1 MIGRSFFF
9 HDYVLLLLFFI
20 PVVVYYKREITKDNC
35 KTDDTGW
42 WINMKIQRYAGPFSG
57 VETEALGLFLFKD
70 QLSPLDKL
78 EAEMAEHVRYVIE
91 TSKFKAEK
99 GKILSIPM
107 GKRAIRNCYIVGLG
121 DIEKADHDVLRYCSG
136 ELMRRVSG
144 DNISSLIVS
153 LPEDP
158 DLYSSRAVTEG
169 VLLASYSFDKYK
181 TKKEEQED
189 KADIET
195 VHLMNGNEEG
205 IRIGT
210 IFAEAQNYSRD
221 LVNEPGNVINPA
233 SLADKAEGLA
243 REYGLS
249 CEVWDEKKIY
259 DEGMLGL
266 WHVGKGSS
274 VPPRFIHITYVPDG
288 EPSSRLVFVGKGIT
302 FDSGGLN
309 IKPGEHMRD
318 MKGDKTGACNVL
330 GLIRGVGEIKPAVE
344 VHVLIGAAENMP
356 GGNSYRPDDI
366 IRARNGKTIEIDNTD
381 AEGRVTLAD
390 TLSYASELKPDIIVD
405 MATLTGACVVALG
418 NYTAG
423 LFTNMDKAGQAFLD
437 AASRSGERFWK
448 LPMDDEKLREQIRSP
463 FADVLNTGGRWGGAI
478 TAAMFLEAFVEESI
492 PWVHLDIA
500 GVDSYKKPFGYNPE
514 GASGFG
520 VRTCL
525 ELVQGF
531 KKN

>member
-1 MIGRSFFF
+1 
-9 HDYVLLLLFFI
+9 
-20 PVVVYYKREITKDNC
+20 
-35 KTDDTGW
+35 
-42 WINMKIQRYAGPFSG
+42 MKIQSYSGSFSAVKVDAVG
-57 VETEALGLFLFKD
+57 MFLFKD
-70 QLSPLDKL
+70 QLSPLDKFD
-78 EAEMAEHVRYVIE
+78 AEMAEHVRFVME

-99 GKILSIPM
+99 GKILFIHM
-107 GKRAIRNCYIVGLG
+107 GKKTIRNCYFVGLG
-121 DIEKADHDVLRYCSG
+121 DQEKADKDVLRYCSG
-136 ELMRRVSG
+136 ELIRRASG
-144 DNISSLIVS
+144 DNISSLLLS
-153 LPEDP
+153 LPEIP
-158 DLYSSRAVTEG
+158 DISSSRAITEG

-181 TKKEEQED
+181 TKKEDQED
-189 KADIET
+189 KVDMEK
-195 VHLMNGNEEG
+195 VYLLEGSEEG

-210 IFAEAQNYSRD
+210 IFADAQNYSRD
-221 LVNEPGNVINPA
+221 LVNEPGNVINPG
-233 SLADKAEGLA
+233 SLAAKAEELA
-243 REYGLS
+243 KEYGLS
-249 CEVWDEKKIY
+249 CEIWNEKKIY
-259 DEGMLGL
+259 DERMLGL

-274 VPPRFIHITYVPDG
+274 VPPRFIHITYTPEG
-288 EPSSRLVFVGKGIT
+288 EPSSRLAFVGKGIT

-330 GLIRGVGEIKPAVE
+330 GLIKGVAEMKPSVE
-344 VHVLIGAAENMP
+344 VHILIGAAENMP

-390 TLSYASELKPDIIVD
+390 SLSYASELKPDIIVD

-423 LFTNMDKAGQAFLD
+423 LFTNMGEAGQSFLE

-448 LPMDDEKLREQIRSP
+448 LPMDDEKLREQIKSP

-531 KKN
+531 KKD

>member
-1 MIGRSFFF
+1 
-9 HDYVLLLLFFI
+9 
-20 PVVVYYKREITKDNC
+20 
-35 KTDDTGW
+35 
-42 WINMKIQRYAGPFSG
+42 MKIQRYSGSFSA
-57 VETEALGLFLFKD
+57 VEVDAVGMFLFKD
-70 QLSPLDKL
+70 QLSPLDKFD
-78 EAEMAEHVRYVIE
+78 AEMADHVRTVME

-99 GKILSIPM
+99 GKILFIPM
-107 GKRAIRNCYIVGLG
+107 GKKTIRNCYVVGLG
-121 DIEKADHDVLRYCSG
+121 DQEKADNDVLRYCSG
-136 ELMRRVSG
+136 ELIRRVSG
-144 DNISSLIVS
+144 DNISSLLLS
-153 LPEDP
+153 LPDVP
-158 DLYSSRAVTEG
+158 DISFSRAIAEG

-189 KADIET
+189 KVDLEK
-195 VHLMNGNEEG
+195 VYLLEGNEEG

-210 IFAEAQNYSRD
+210 IFADAQNYSRD
-221 LVNEPGNVINPA
+221 LVNEPGNVINPG
-233 SLADKAEGLA
+233 SLAAKAEELA
-243 REYGLS
+243 QEYGLS
-249 CEVWDEKKIY
+249 CEIWNEKKIY
-259 DEGMLGL
+259 DERMLGL

-274 VPPRFIHITYVPDG
+274 VPPRFIHITYAPEG

-330 GLIRGVGEIKPAVE
+330 GLIKGVAEMKPSVE
-344 VHVLIGAAENMP
+344 VHILIGAAENMP

-390 TLSYASELKPDIIVD
+390 ALSYASELKPDIIVD

-423 LFTNMDKAGQAFLD
+423 LFTNMDKAGQSFLD

-448 LPMDDEKLREQIRSP
+448 LPMDDEKLREQIKST

-531 KKN
+531 KKD